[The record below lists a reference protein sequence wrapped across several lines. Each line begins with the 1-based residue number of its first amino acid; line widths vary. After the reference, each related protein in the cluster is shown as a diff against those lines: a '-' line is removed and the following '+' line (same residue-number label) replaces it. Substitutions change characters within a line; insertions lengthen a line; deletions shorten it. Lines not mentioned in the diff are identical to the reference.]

1 MANLT
6 KKEFQVMLSFYEI
19 NKSTSKKELVEFK
32 PSLNQNSTGIIISGL
47 LKKIYI
53 RVSKIIKTRTV
64 LARAYKPNLSFADFL
79 VNEYGLDK
87 VTPLI
92 KAYINKIDDP
102 KQLQNLLNIIAV
114 GKERLKSESKI
125 GMTQSESFIKTS

>member
-47 LKKIYI
+47 LKK
-53 RVSKIIKTRTV
+53 
-64 LARAYKPNLSFADFL
+64 
-79 VNEYGLDK
+79 
-87 VTPLI
+87 
-92 KAYINKIDDP
+92 
-102 KQLQNLLNIIAV
+102 NI
-114 GKERLKSESKI
+114 SE
-125 GMTQSESFIKTS
+125 

>member
-6 KKEFQVMLSFYEI
+6 KKELQVMLSFYEI

-47 LKKIYI
+47 LKKKYI

-64 LARAYKPNLSFADFL
+64 LARAYKPNLSFGDFL
-79 VNEYGLDK
+79 VNEY
-87 VTPLI
+87 
-92 KAYINKIDDP
+92 DP
-102 KQLQNLLNIIAV
+102 KQLQNLLNIIAI